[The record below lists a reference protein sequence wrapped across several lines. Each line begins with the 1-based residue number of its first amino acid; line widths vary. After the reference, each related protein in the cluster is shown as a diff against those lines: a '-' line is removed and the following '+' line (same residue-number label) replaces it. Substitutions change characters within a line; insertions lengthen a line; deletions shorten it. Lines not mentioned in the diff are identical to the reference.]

1 MKFSIFL
8 ITLLITTSISQ
19 ITAKF
24 KIQTLKRKQKYSN
37 FLSFYEIDPIPSS
50 SKLEGRTVINL
61 CLGTPP
67 QCFNLIIQTNSF
79 YIWVIDSK
87 HDKIPSTNKFDMDKS
102 ESLIKNMTMTTLKYY
117 HRKVEGFLGKDI

>member
-8 ITLLITTSISQ
+8 ITLLITTSLSQ

-24 KIQTLKRKQKYSN
+24 KIQTLKRKQKPSN

-102 ESLIKNMTMTTLKYY
+102 E
-117 HRKVEGFLGKDI
+117 